1 MFIMASV
8 GSINDKKLSK
18 ISRHCHI
25 KKSKCTHFSKKLQ
38 FLVYTSSGVYSLK
51 YFLGQKRK
59 FVPKEPKRKA
69 QSLKTAFLGFSTK
82 KLPNPTKNQK
92 VGVGQKY
99 TNAAPTKVTQLHWD
113 STYSPQIISQDMYS
127 STTLWRLTQT
137 L

>member
-18 ISRHCHI
+18 ISRHCHF

-51 YFLGQKRK
+51 YFLGQKRI

-69 QSLKTAFLGFSTK
+69 QSLKTAFLGFSPKNCPTPPKTK
-82 KLPNPTKNQK
+82 KLVWAKN
-92 VGVGQKY
+92 
-99 TNAAPTKVTQLHWD
+99 TQMQHL
-113 STYSPQIISQDMYS
+113 IRLLS
-127 STTLWRLTQT
+127 SIGTEYILRRSSVKICTEVPLSGD
-137 L
+137 